1 LKKELKRIAV
11 LGAGAVGCFFGGMLA
26 RAGKEVL
33 LIARDN
39 HVQAI
44 KKNGLLME
52 FQDSQEY
59 VSIEASSNIKDIADA
74 DLILCCVKSPDTER
88 VMREVKDL
96 IKPDALILSLQNGV
110 DNAERISQVVPNH
123 AISAV
128 VYVATGMGGDGHVK
142 HFGRGELII
151 GQLGGHENI
160 SVELEEI
167 CSLFLSAQIPCMV
180 SSNIQRELWLK
191 FLVNCSYNGI
201 SAIGQITYG
210 EMVQQESIRQLI
222 KDLTDEF
229 LLVAN
234 QEKIDISLAEAQMAN
249 EQIAKTMAGQRS
261 STAQDLMRHKPTEI
275 DYLNGLIVRKAKQHG
290 LNAPNH
296 QAIYALVKMIEQ
308 KIMRHRFK

>member
-1 LKKELKRIAV
+1 LKKEMKRIAV

-44 KKNGLLME
+44 KENGLFME
-52 FQDSQEY
+52 FQHSQEY
-59 VSIEASSNIKDIADA
+59 VAINASSNIKDIADA

-88 VMREVKDL
+88 AMGEIKNL

-110 DNAERISQVVPNH
+110 DNAERISQVVPNK
-123 AISAV
+123 AIAAV
-128 VYVATGMGGDGHVK
+128 VYVATAMGGDGHVK

-151 GQLGGHENI
+151 GGVDQSEII
-160 SVELEEI
+160 SSELEEI
-167 CSLFLSAQIPCMV
+167 SNIFLSAQIPCVV
-180 SSNIQRELWLK
+180 SSNILRELWLK

-222 KDLTDEF
+222 KDLTTEF
-229 LLVAN
+229 LLVAHHEN
-234 QEKIDISLAEAQMAN
+234 IDIAEDEAQMVN
-249 EQIAKTMAGQRS
+249 EQIAKTMVGQRS

-275 DYLNGLIVRKAKQHG
+275 DHLNGLIIRKAKEHG
-290 LNAPNH
+290 LNVPNH

-308 KIMRHRFK
+308 KNHQRSI

>member
-1 LKKELKRIAV
+1 MKKEIKRIAV

-44 KKNGLLME
+44 KQNGLLME

-59 VSIEASSNIKDIADA
+59 VVIEASSDVEDIAGA

-88 VMREVKDL
+88 VMHEVKDL

-110 DNAERISQVVPNH
+110 DNAERIAQVVPNH

-151 GQLGGHENI
+151 GQVGGHENI
-160 SVELEEI
+160 SVELQQI
-167 CSLFLSAQIPCMV
+167 CELFLSAQIPCSV
-180 SSNIQRELWLK
+180 SDSIQRELWLK
-191 FLVNCSYNGI
+191 FLVNCSYNGV

-222 KDLTDEF
+222 KDLTTEF
-229 LLVAN
+229 LLVAD
-234 QEKIDISLAEAQMAN
+234 QEKIDISLAEAQMVN

-261 STAQDLMRHKPTEI
+261 STAQDLMRRKPTEI
-275 DYLNGLIVRKAKQHG
+275 DYLNGLIVLKAKQHG
-290 LNAPNH
+290 LNVPNH

-308 KIMRHRFK
+308 KNLESSI

>member
-1 LKKELKRIAV
+1 LKKELKKIAV

-44 KKNGLLME
+44 KKNGLSME

-167 CSLFLSAQIPCMV
+167 CSLFLSAQIPCVV

-275 DYLNGLIVRKAKQHG
+275 DYLNGLIVRKAKQRG
-290 LNAPNH
+290 LNVPNH

-308 KIMRHRFK
+308 KNHETSI

>member
-1 LKKELKRIAV
+1 MKRIVV

-33 LIARDN
+33 LIAREN
-39 HVQAI
+39 HVNAI
-44 KKNGLLME
+44 KKNGLFME
-52 FQDSQEY
+52 CQSFQEH
-59 VSIEASSNIKDIADA
+59 VVIEASSSIKDIADA

-88 VMREVKDL
+88 VMHEIKDL

-110 DNAERISQVVPNH
+110 DNAERISQVVPNP

-151 GQLGGHENI
+151 GQVSGHENI
-160 SVELEEI
+160 AAELEQI
-167 CSLFLSAQIPCMV
+167 CDLFLSAQIPCSV

-210 EMVQQESIRQLI
+210 EMVQQESIQQLI

-229 LLVAN
+229 LLVAD
-234 QEKIDISLAEAQMAN
+234 QEGINISLAEAQMVN
-249 EQIAKTMAGQRS
+249 EQIAKTMSGQRS
-261 STAQDLMRHKPTEI
+261 STAQDLLRHKPTEI

-290 LNAPNH
+290 LDVPNH

-308 KIMRHRFK
+308 KNHQRSI